1 MEQPSNPQ
9 PCNRSSSGSDP
20 RIRGRFA
27 FSLSAST
34 ANTLIG
40 RITIWLSLVS
50 LLSTGLSL
58 IVLGL
63 KGTFTSGT

>member
-1 MEQPSNPQ
+1 MEQRSNPQ
-9 PCNRSSSGSDP
+9 HCNRSSSDSAP

-50 LLSTGLSL
+50 LLSTGILL

-63 KGTFTSGT
+63 KGSFTSAT